1 MNAVLKNCLLFCA
14 LLASMWTQAATP
26 SVAIYYGKGTTL
38 SELALFDISV
48 IEAEHGYDPAAYRK
62 TWPGNELYAYASV
75 AEAGLERK
83 YFAKIPEA
91 WKMARNGAWNSI
103 VIDQTPEQWPTFF
116 ADEVIAPLWNKGYRG
131 FFLDTMDSYRL
142 AEKFNEEDQQAGLVR
157 VIKKLNERFPGIK
170 LILNRG
176 FEIVPRVRDQIQM
189 VAAESTFRGWNASAK
204 RYVDVPPQDREW
216 LLGQLQTISK
226 RDKLPVLSID
236 YVPPHDREAM
246 RETAKKIDE
255 LGIIP
260 WVTDADL
267 NTLGMGLVEAK
278 ARRVL
283 ILHNGAEA
291 PTLNKTAPHR
301 FLEMPLNYLGYIADY
316 ADIRQKLPSNVLRDR
331 YAGVITWFDG
341 SIPDK
346 NIKDV
351 REWIKNQS
359 IQKMPVLI
367 LSTPGLPINRSLP
380 FGANHTEINPVHP
393 LKKVKESSIYN
404 FETKNLSPDKDYEGW
419 ILTPEILKQSEEL
432 LSFDDAKGKH
442 FVSAAVTPWGGFILS
457 PFVIEEVPGIDQARW
472 VINPFSMLQKTL
484 RLADFPVPDLTTEN
498 GRRLFLSHVDG
509 DAFPSKAEL
518 PGTPF
523 AAEVLQREI
532 LERYRLPH
540 TISVIESELSPK
552 GLYPQWSSQLENI
565 ARRIFKMLN
574 VEIASHSY
582 SHPFYW
588 EASNQKNTVS
598 KEVNLNLSIPGYT
611 MNLDREINGSI
622 DYIRK
627 NLAPPN
633 KPVDVFLWSGDT
645 APSEEALAIIDA
657 AGLLNLNGGD
667 TSITRSNPSLTAVGS
682 WGIRKGGHL
691 QVYAPITNENIYTNL
706 WHGPFYGFEKVT
718 ETFEMT
724 GSPRRLKAINIYYH
738 FYSTTKVASIKA
750 LHTAYQWALK
760 QETHPIFVSEY
771 VRKAKDYYEFA
782 IGQNG
787 ATWIMR
793 GPGHLRTVRLP
804 TSLGTPLMSSSRNIA
819 GYQTGPDGYY
829 AHMAGGAA
837 EMQTVSASPASEPA
851 YLVDANARIQDW
863 TMQPDG
869 RLNFTLQGHMPLEWS
884 MKLPPNCNLSS
895 AKNDISL
902 AKTPVNQ
909 PNIRVFRSSQTSA
922 KLEVQ
927 CRTRP

>member
-26 SVAIYYGKGTTL
+26 SVAVYYGKGTTL
-38 SELALFDISV
+38 SELALFDIAV
-48 IEAEHGYDPAAYRK
+48 VEADHGYDPIKFRQ
-62 TWPGNELYAYASV
+62 TWPSSDLYAYAAV
-75 AEAGLERK
+75 AEAGDNRP
-83 YFAKIPEA
+83 YAAKIPA
-91 WKMARNGAWNSI
+91 NWKMARNGAWQSA

-142 AEKFNEEDQQAGLVR
+142 AEKFNEEEQQAGLVR
-157 VIKKLNERFPGIK
+157 VIKKLHERFPGIK

-189 VAAESTFRGWNASAK
+189 VAAESVFRGWDANAK
-204 RYVDVPPQDREW
+204 RYTDISPKDREW
-216 LLGQLQTISK
+216 LLGQLQTIRE
-226 RDKLPVLSID
+226 RDKLPVLAID
-236 YVPPHDREAM
+236 YVPPQDREAM
-246 RETAKKIDE
+246 RETAKKIAG

-260 WVTDADL
+260 WITDANL
-267 NTLGMGLVEAK
+267 QTLGMGTVEAK

-316 ADIRQKLPSNVLRDR
+316 ADIRQSLPANVARDR

-346 NIKDV
+346 RIKEV
-351 REWIKNQS
+351 REWVKSQS
-359 IQKMPVLI
+359 IQKMPVLV
-367 LSTPGLPINRSLP
+367 LSTSGFPINRSLP
-380 FGANHTEINPVHP
+380 FGANYTDVNPVHP
-393 LKKVKESSIYN
+393 LKKVKESTLFN
-404 FETKNLSPDKDYEGW
+404 FETKTLAPDKDYEGW
-419 ILTPEILKQSEEL
+419 TLTPEILKQSEEL
-432 LSFDDAKGKH
+432 LSFDDSKGKH

-457 PFVIEEVPGIDQARW
+457 PYIIEEIPGVDQARW

-498 GRRLFLSHVDG
+498 GRRFLISHVDG

-532 LERYRLPH
+532 LERYRIPH
-540 TISVIESELSPK
+540 TVSVIEAEISPK
-552 GLYPQWSSQLENI
+552 GLYPQLSPQLENI
-565 ARRIFKMLN
+565 AKRIFKMPN

-588 EASNQKNTVS
+588 EVSNQKSSVS
-598 KEVNLNLSIPGYT
+598 KEVNLNLNLPGYT
-611 MNLDREINGSI
+611 MNLDREINGSV

-691 QVYAPITNENIYTNL
+691 QIYAPITNENIYTNL

-738 FYSTTKVASIKA
+738 FYSATKVASIKA
-750 LHTAYQWALK
+750 LHSAYQWALK
-760 QETHPIFVSEY
+760 QDNYPLYVSEY
-771 VRKAKDYYEFA
+771 VRKAQDYYEFA
-782 IGQNG
+782 VAQNG
-787 ATWIMR
+787 STWIMR
-793 GPGHLRTVRLP
+793 GPGQLRTVRLP
-804 TSLGTPLMSSSRNIA
+804 SSLGAPLMSSSLNIA
-819 GYQTGPDGYY
+819 GYQAGPDGYY
-829 AHMAGGAA
+829 AHMTGGAA
-837 EMQTVSASPASEPA
+837 EMQTVNTAPASEPA

-863 TMQPDG
+863 APKSDG
-869 RLNFTLQGHMPLEWS
+869 SLSFTLQGHVPLQWS
-884 MKLPPNCNLSS
+884 MKLPQGCNLSS
-895 AKNDISL
+895 AQSDISQV
-902 AKTPVNQ
+902 KTTNQ
-909 PNIRVFRSSQTSA
+909 TSIRAFRSSQTSA

-927 CRTRP
+927 CRTR

>member
-1 MNAVLKNCLLFCA
+1 MSTLLRSCLIIF
-14 LLASMWTQAATP
+14 LLLQSMWAQASPTV
-26 SVAIYYGKGTTL
+26 SVYYGKGASL

-48 IEAEHGYDPAAYRK
+48 IESEHGYDPVAYRK
-62 TWPGNELYAYASV
+62 AWPSSELYAYASV

-103 VIDQTPEQWPTFF
+103 VIDQTPEQWPAFF
-116 ADEVIAPLWNKGYRG
+116 AEEVIAPLWNKGYRG

-157 VIKKLNERFPGIK
+157 VIQKLNERFPGIK

-189 VAAESTFRGWNASAK
+189 VAAESTFRGWDASAK
-204 RYVDVPPQDREW
+204 RYIDIQPKDREW

-246 RETAKKIDE
+246 RETAKKING

-267 NTLGMGLVEAK
+267 RTLGMGLVEAK

-283 ILHNGAEA
+283 ILHNGSEA
-291 PTLNKTAPHR
+291 PVLNKTAAHR

-316 ADIRQKLPSNVLRDR
+316 ADIRQKLPANVTRDR

-346 NIKDV
+346 RIKDV
-351 REWIKNQS
+351 RDWIKTQS
-359 IQKMPVLI
+359 VQKMPVLL
-367 LSTPGLPINRSLP
+367 LSTSGFPINRSLP
-380 FGANHTEINPVHP
+380 FGANHTEITPVHP
-393 LKKVKESSIYN
+393 LKKVKESNLYN
-404 FETKNLSPDKDYEGW
+404 FETKVLAPDNDYEGW
-419 ILTPEILKQSEEL
+419 TLTPEILKQSEEL

-442 FVSAAVTPWGGFILS
+442 FVSAAVTPWGGFILN
-457 PFVIEEVPGIDQARW
+457 PYLIEEVPGVDQARW

-484 RLADFPVPDLTTEN
+484 RLADFPVPDITTEN
-498 GRRLFLSHVDG
+498 GRRLLLAHVDG

-532 LERYRLPH
+532 LERYRIPH
-540 TISVIESELSPK
+540 TISIVEAELSPK
-552 GLYPQWSSQLENI
+552 GLYPQWSQQLENI
-565 ARRIFKMLN
+565 ARRIFKMPH

-588 EASNQKNTVS
+588 EESNQKTTVS
-598 KEVNLNLSIPGYT
+598 KEVNLNLNIPGYT
-611 MNLDREINGSI
+611 VNLDREINGSI

-633 KPVDVFLWSGDT
+633 KPVEVFLWSGDT
-645 APSEEALAIIDA
+645 APSAEALAIIDA
-657 AGLLNLNGGD
+657 ANLLNLNGGD

-682 WGIRKGGHL
+682 WGISKGGHL

-724 GSPRRLKAINIYYH
+724 GAPRRLKAINIYYH

-760 QETHPIFVSEY
+760 QDNHPIFVSEY
-771 VRKAKDYYEFA
+771 VHKAKDYYEFA
-782 IGQNG
+782 VAQNG
-787 ATWIMR
+787 DTWIMR

-804 TSLGTPLMSSSRNIA
+804 ASLGTPLMSSSHNIA

-837 EMQTVSASPASEPA
+837 EMQTVGTIPSSEPA

-863 TMQPDG
+863 AAQPDG
-869 RLNFTLQGHMPLEWS
+869 SLSFTLQGHVPLEWS
-884 MKLPPNCNLSS
+884 MKLPQNCNLSS
-895 AKNDISL
+895 AKNDISP
-902 AKTPVNQ
+902 AKALVNQ

-927 CRTRP
+927 CRARP

>member
-1 MNAVLKNCLLFCA
+1 MRILFRSCLIFFF
-14 LLASMWTQAATP
+14 LLSSLWTHASP
-26 SVAIYYGKGTTL
+26 SVSVYYGKGVSL
-38 SELALFDISV
+38 SELALYDISV
-48 IEAEHGYDPAAYRK
+48 VESDHGYDPVAYRK
-62 TWPGNELYAYASV
+62 TWPSSELYAYASV
-75 AEAGLERK
+75 AEAGRERR
-83 YFAKIPEA
+83 YFSKIPEA
-91 WKMARNGAWNSI
+91 WKLARNGPWNSI
-103 VIDQTPEQWPTFF
+103 VIDQTPEQWPAFF

-142 AEKFNEEDQQAGLVR
+142 ADKFSEEDQQAGLVR

-189 VAAESTFRGWNASAK
+189 VAAESLFRGWDASTK
-204 RYVDVPPQDREW
+204 RYIDVPAKEREW
-216 LLGQLQTISK
+216 LLGQLLTIHE
-226 RDKLPVLSID
+226 RDKLPVLAID
-236 YVPPHDREAM
+236 YVPPYDREAM
-246 RETAKKIDE
+246 REVAQKINALD
-255 LGIIP
+255 IIP

-267 NTLGMGLVEAK
+267 RTLGMGTVEAK

-291 PTLNKTAPHR
+291 PTLNQTAPHR

-316 ADIRQKLPSNVLRDR
+316 ADIRQKLPTNVTRDR

-341 SIPDK
+341 SIPDRR
-346 NIKDV
+346 IKDV
-351 REWIKNQS
+351 REWVKTQS
-359 IQKMPVLI
+359 TQKMPILV
-367 LSTPGLPINRSLP
+367 LSTAGFPINRSLP
-380 FGANHTEINPVHP
+380 FGANHTDVNPVPP
-393 LKKVKESSIYN
+393 LKKVKESNLFN
-404 FETKNLSPDKDYEGW
+404 FEAKTLVPDNNYQGW
-419 ILTPEILKQSEEL
+419 TLTPEMLKQSEEL
-432 LSFDDAKGKH
+432 LSFDDAKGRH
-442 FVSAAVTPWGGFILS
+442 FVSAAATPWGGFILS
-457 PFVIEEVPGIDQARW
+457 PYLVEELPGVDQARW

-484 RLADFPVPDLTTEN
+484 RLDDFPIPDLTTEN
-498 GRRLFLSHVDG
+498 GRRLLLAHVDG

-523 AAEVLQREI
+523 AAEVLQSEI
-532 LERYRLPH
+532 LERYRIPH

-565 ARRIFKMLN
+565 ARRIFKMPH

-588 EASNQKNTVS
+588 EAENQKSSVS
-598 KEVNLNLSIPGYT
+598 KEANLNLNLPGYT

-622 DYIRK
+622 DYVRK

-645 APSEEALAIIDA
+645 SPGEEALAIIDA

-750 LHTAYQWALK
+750 LQTAYQWALK
-760 QETHPIFVSEY
+760 QDNHPVFVSEY
-771 VRKAKDYYEFA
+771 VRKAQDFYEFA
-782 IGQNG
+782 VAKNG
-787 ATWIMR
+787 PTWIMR

-804 TSLGTPLMSSSRNIA
+804 SSLGAPLMSSSHNIA
-819 GYQTGPDGYY
+819 GYQAGPDGYY
-829 AHMAGGAA
+829 AHMNGGAS
-837 EMQTVSASPASEPA
+837 EMQTANTIPASEPA
-851 YLVDANARIQDW
+851 YLVDANARIQEW
-863 TMQPDG
+863 TTRPDG
-869 RLNFTLQGHMPLEWS
+869 GLSFTLQGHMPLEWR
-884 MKLPPNCNLSS
+884 MKLPQNCNLLSAQSS
-895 AKNDISL
+895 ITPD
-902 AKTPVNQ
+902 KTTSNLT
-909 PNIRVFRSSQTSA
+909 NIRAFRSSQTSA

-927 CRTRP
+927 CRARP